1 MPAVLADRPA
11 GGADLIADLPL
22 GDLADGQRRLG
33 LTLPAAGKE
42 KSAALALALRA
53 DGGTLVV
60 KPVAAVA
67 KPPVTAR
74 KSTLRRLAGKLRRA
88 LKK

>member
-22 GDLADGQRRLG
+22 GDLADGQWRLG